1 MAIEGRIDQEHDQEH
16 LSGPSPRGHGHR
28 KVFSTMITCVA
39 LFGCGA
45 GPSAAGVAQ
54 TKNAIGDTDHNAGPS
69 GALNSNN
76 APQRVPAD
84 VIREFRRALAS
95 APAPSLADYT
105 RPSATDYIECYRFH
119 AGVVTSITSFREV
132 DEGFAPPDL
141 MALLPPTTRIV
152 RQGIRLEI
160 DPTDRSQ
167 SDFIDVIVEIT
178 AMEGTVVDGEFVVS
192 APKPDAQS
200 LLRSYGFTGVPDDL
214 IGMGVFAINQSAFAD
229 TFLMAPGFD
238 EPAVDAPE
246 GLDLTLRELAD
257 LEHELVMRPVGRR

>member
-1 MAIEGRIDQEHDQEH
+1 MTIEGRTDREHDQEH
-16 LSGPSPRGHGHR
+16 LYGPSPRGHGHR

-54 TKNAIGDTDHNAGPS
+54 KKN
-69 GALNSNN
+69 
-76 APQRVPAD
+76 
-84 VIREFRRALAS
+84 
-95 APAPSLADYT
+95 
-105 RPSATDYIECYRFH
+105 RFH

-200 LLRSYGFTGVPDDL
+200 LLRSYGFTGAPDDL

-246 GLDLTLRELAD
+246 GLDLTLRELAN